1 MPAFHQMGNDS
12 ENLLAEPHLSRYQG
26 CVLSPVNYDKGKISG
41 QLTQLKERAGFRT
54 VFDPQLYMP
63 RSNQGCLREW
73 DYFPKDVDTADL
85 SSAAWW
91 DSLNEAIAITIAEL
105 KPEAVCSPAV
115 IPKTFPDEY
124 FVQLV

>member
-12 ENLLAEPHLSRYQG
+12 ENLLGEPDLSRYQG
-26 CVLSPVNYDKGKISG
+26 CVLSPVNYDKNKISG
-41 QLTQLKERAGFRT
+41 QLAQLRERAGFRT

-63 RSNQGCLREW
+63 RSNQGFLREW

-91 DSLNEAIAITIAEL
+91 DNLNEAIAKTVAEL
-105 KPEAVCSPAV
+105 KPDGVCSPAV
-115 IPKTFPDEY
+115 IPKTFPDE
-124 FVQLV
+124 